1 MLIRDLVELVEQGLG
16 EFDIDLVNEF
26 DIEFDIDLVNVFKL
40 IFNVKDIFDIYFFFI
55 SKYLR
60 D

>member
-16 EFDIDLVNEF
+16 EFDIEF
-26 DIEFDIDLVNVFKL
+26 EFDIDLVNVFKL

-60 D
+60 DY